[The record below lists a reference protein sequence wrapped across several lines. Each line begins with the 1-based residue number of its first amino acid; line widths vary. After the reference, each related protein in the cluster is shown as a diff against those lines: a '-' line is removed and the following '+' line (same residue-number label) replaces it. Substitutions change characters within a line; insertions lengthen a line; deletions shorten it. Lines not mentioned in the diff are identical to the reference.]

1 MPLDRN
7 PKAAKPWV
15 PDLLFEPVAP
25 PAAPVAK
32 ATGPTPDAKPAELV
46 AATVAAVQEAAPQPV
61 ERPALPTP
69 PLSESPRVSDSPSIA
84 APRISDSND
93 PGELRDM
100 LAGHEKALLKTRIL
114 RRNLQ
119 EDISKAR
126 RTFMFAERTRLHSAK
141 SALDALIAQEQQGE
155 AEERRLASEILEI
168 RSRLERLTR

>member
-25 PAAPVAK
+25 PRAPAAPASSP
-32 ATGPTPDAKPAELV
+32 APEAKPAELV
-46 AATVAAVQEAAPQPV
+46 TATTAAVQEPAVQESGPQPV
-61 ERPALPTP
+61 ERPAPQTP
-69 PLSESPRVSDSPSIA
+69 PQTPPISQSPRITESD
-84 APRISDSND
+84 D
-93 PGELRDM
+93 PNELRRV
-100 LAGHEKALLKTRIL
+100 LAEHEKAILKVRIL

-126 RTFMFAERTRLHSAK
+126 RVFMFAERTRIYSAK

-155 AEERRLASEILEI
+155 IEERRLSSDILAI
-168 RSRLERLTR
+168 RSKLERLSR